1 MGDQVISNEKPT
13 FQSLGKSNTSL
24 FGAIKKHPWDVFR
37 SQDEGMGRFNSGSWA
52 ALQWCQHRVFTKQ
65 IKQILHQFALCT
77 FPAKCQNTHK
87 LLTINFLRSLALSTE
102 ARMSRSQEH
111 SKWDRKVD
119 TKNLIEMLD
128 LPAKL
133 PLNKLSCNYATWT
146 CGHTPCHDANHLT
159 FGLHQTGSW
168 KQPGPRLARDK
179 NERQNKKI
187 NKSSENQQNK
197 TCFKNNPT
205 RNLWLPN
212 KTLHSMSADQ
222 GLDRRVL
229 GGAGGAFISTNLD
242 HWLQHIP

>member
-1 MGDQVISNEKPT
+1 MRSQHFNHLASQIPLYLEPSK
-13 FQSLGKSNTSL
+13 NTS
-24 FGAIKKHPWDVFR
+24 
-37 SQDEGMGRFNSGSWA
+37 GRFQVARRRHG
-52 ALQWCQHRVFTKQ
+52 ALQWWILGCLAMVVGAWLTVWALHRVFTKQ

-77 FPAKCQNTHK
+77 LLVGPSKVPKTHK

-102 ARMSRSQEH
+102 ARMSRSQEQSEH

-119 TKNLIEMLD
+119 TKSLIEMLD

-179 NERQNKKI
+179 NVQTL
-187 NKSSENQQNK
+187 SL
-197 TCFKNNPT
+197 CAVV
-205 RNLWLPN
+205 WL
-212 KTLHSMSADQ
+212 
-222 GLDRRVL
+222 
-229 GGAGGAFISTNLD
+229 
-242 HWLQHIP
+242 